1 MATLLV
7 LSMVAMV
14 AAFGGTAAADQHKYD
29 QAPDLTESAEFEIKM
44 PFGKNHYPGDQN
56 KENGSIQYFA
66 SGSDALKEELNAEE
80 GAFFDMIIITAD
92 WIDYSACTT
101 DNTVVF
107 GIDRGSNN
115 EGTKIDEDLL
125 AHQRENN
132 FRDDGL
138 DVWFYNWGD
147 FAGDP
152 PYFAPDD
159 TVVAAQGEE
168 SSGGPCLTLTSEP
181 GWYQLQGF
189 VNGTVADNGPDTQP
203 SEDARKVGLRLRT
216 NYMYVCECDSEQEA
230 REQLGPPPNEEGS
243 SDGGSEETATPTPT
257 PEPADDT
264 DQDTPTPTPEP
275 ATDTPTPE
283 PATDTPTPE
292 PTADDAGGQNSGDDS
307 SDSGETA
314 SGGGGGQMTP
324 TPGAGPGFGPV
335 IAVLAL
341 LASALLVNR
350 RD

>member
-1 MATLLV
+1 
-7 LSMVAMV
+7 MV
-14 AAFGGTAAADQHKYD
+14 
-29 QAPDLTESAEFEIKM
+29 
-44 PFGKNHYPGDQN
+44 
-56 KENGSIQYFA
+56 
-66 SGSDALKEELNAEE
+66 
-80 GAFFDMIIITAD
+80 IITAD

-101 DNTVVF
+101 DNTEAF
-107 GIDRGSNN
+107 GMDRGNNN
-115 EGTKIDEDLL
+115 EGTKYDDDLL
-125 AHQRENN
+125 EKQRENN

-138 DVWFYNWGD
+138 DVWFYNQDD

-152 PYFAPDD
+152 PYMAPEDAI
-159 TVVAAQGEE
+159 VAAQGEG

-181 GWYQLQGF
+181 GWYQIQGF
-189 VNGTVADNGPDTQP
+189 TNGTIADNGPDELP
-203 SEDARKVGLRLRT
+203 SEDAEKRGIKLRS
-216 NYMYVCECDSEQEA
+216 NYLYVCECDSEQEA
-230 REQLGPPPNEEGS
+230 REQLGPPPNEEG
-243 SDGGSEETATPTPT
+243 DTDDTTATPTP
-257 PEPADDT
+257 EPDT
-264 DQDTPTPTPEP
+264 ATPTPEP
-275 ATDTPTPE
+275 DDDTPAPEPDDDTPTPE